1 MRKMNRVIT
10 LSLLAT
16 GVFIAGC
23 SSSTAEQE
31 APIQNPPSGETATI
45 SPNVQ
50 VKFTQEADH
59 PEEAIIQMINGAT
72 SSLDI
77 AIYSINYE
85 PIVEAVINAAGR
97 GVNVRMITDL
107 SHAEEKAKQ
116 KKALELIQAA
126 GIPVKVNTH
135 DGKMHLKMMIAD
147 GNKVETGSFNY
158 LKSSV
163 EENDD
168 VAVFI
173 EDDEVG
179 KQFQLAFNN
188 MWDNTERFTEYK

>member
-1 MRKMNRVIT
+1 MRIMSRLIT
-10 LSLLAT
+10 WSLLVT
-16 GVFIAGC
+16 CVSIAGC
-23 SSSTAEQE
+23 SSRPVEQE
-31 APIQNPPSGETATI
+31 TAKKNQAPGENVSSSPS
-45 SPNVQ
+45 VQ
-50 VKFTQEADH
+50 VKFTQEGDH
-59 PEEAIIQMINGAT
+59 PEELIIQLINGTAST
-72 SSLDI
+72 LDI

-85 PIVEAVINAAGR
+85 PIVEAVINAAER

-116 KKALELIQAA
+116 KKALELLQDA
-126 GIPVKVNTH
+126 GVPIKVNSH
-135 DGKMHLKMMIAD
+135 DGKMHLKMIIAD

-179 KQFQLAFNN
+179 RKFQSAFNN
-188 MWDNTERFTEYK
+188 LWDNTERFKEYK